1 MWRDGEQYRLK
12 KGIDGPIK
20 HTEGI
25 YSITNKAERVKT
37 NMPKRLSNDNVSG
50 ILEKVD
56 TMNINDRDDGK
67 VVKRTKTT
75 QGDRLNQIKA
85 QRSKNKALGIPL
97 YVL

>member
-1 MWRDGEQYRLK
+1 MWRDGEQYRLR
-12 KGIDGPIK
+12 KGIDGPLK

-25 YSITNKAERVKT
+25 YSISKAERVK
-37 NMPKRLSNDNVSG
+37 NHVPKRLSNDNVSG

-56 TMNINDRDDGK
+56 TMNINDRDDSK
-67 VVKRTKTT
+67 VEKKTKMT

-85 QRSKNKALGIPL
+85 QRSKSKALGIPL